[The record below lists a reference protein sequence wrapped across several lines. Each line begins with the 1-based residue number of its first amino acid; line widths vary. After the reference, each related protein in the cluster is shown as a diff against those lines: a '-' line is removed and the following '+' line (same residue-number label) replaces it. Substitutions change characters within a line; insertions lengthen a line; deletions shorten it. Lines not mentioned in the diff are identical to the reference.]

1 MNLKEF
7 KLSFIGGGVMATAF
21 IEGVLK
27 NGLTKPENIY
37 VSARKKETLEK
48 LNQVYKV
55 NYSLSNLE
63 VAKQGEVVVVSV
75 KPQNLK
81 EVFRDLK
88 GVFTENQVILSIVAG
103 AGLSM
108 LENGFSHNKIVR
120 SMPNTPAMIGKGI
133 TLWTASTSL
142 REEELELIKKIF
154 QAIGT
159 EIYVDDE
166 TYVDMATAVSGT
178 GPSYTFLFIE
188 SFTDA
193 AVHLGFPRELAKE
206 LVLKTLSG
214 SVALASDSTKHP
226 AELKNMV
233 TSPGG
238 TSAEALYQLEKEGFR
253 TAISKAIWAA
263 YQKTLFL
270 KEKIEPKE

>member
-1 MNLKEF
+1 
-7 KLSFIGGGVMATAF
+7 MATAF
-21 IEGVLK
+21 IEGVLRA
-27 NGLTKPENIY
+27 GLIKPENIY
-37 VSARKKETLEK
+37 VSARKKETLVK

-55 NYSLSNLE
+55 NYSLSNPE
-63 VAKQGEVVVVSV
+63 VAQQGEVVVLSV

-81 EVFRDLK
+81 DIFRDLR
-88 GVFTENQVILSIVAG
+88 GIFTENQKIISIVAG
-103 AGLSM
+103 AGLSV
-108 LENGFSHNKIVR
+108 LENGLAHNKIVR

-133 TLWTASTSL
+133 TLWTATPSL
-142 REEELELIKKIF
+142 KQADLELVKKIF
-154 QAIGT
+154 QTIGS
-159 EIYVDDE
+159 EIYVDEE

-206 LVLKTLSG
+206 IVLKTLSG
-214 SVALASDSTKHP
+214 AVDLVAESTKHP

-270 KEKIEPKE
+270 KEKIESNN

>member
-1 MNLKEF
+1 
-7 KLSFIGGGVMATAF
+7 MATAF

-37 VSARKKETLEK
+37 VSARKKTTLEK
-48 LNQVYKV
+48 LNQLYKV

-63 VAKQGEVVVVSV
+63 VAKQGEVVVLSV

-88 GVFTENQVILSIVAG
+88 GIFTADQIILSIVAG

-108 LENGFSHNKIVR
+108 LESGFSHNKIVR

-133 TLWTASTSL
+133 TLWTASTYL
-142 REEELELIKKIF
+142 KEEELELIKKIF

-214 SVALASDSTKHP
+214 SVALASESTKHP

-270 KEKIEPKE
+270 KEKID